1 MSSIYNNDINEENQ
15 IDKSTTIYPKLMNH
29 QNRAVSSNV
38 TRKKMSISISKLG
51 KRKSF
56 KIEAINLK
64 KNREKGQIFKKTK
77 KKRKKSYNLNY
88 RRIMKHVVDTNEK
101 EQKLKVNDISCMNFA
116 LKRKNPEINFPKVE
130 NFAKKD
136 FLAKST
142 KNTNKGNKILK
153 NLNLFKN
160 CNIKNSNKQINY
172 HSNTQR
178 TFHFNDKKLY
188 IKDKQLINNCKLN

>member
-64 KNREKGQIFKKTK
+64 KNREKDAFYTHFD
-77 KKRKKSYNLNY
+77 RPANRNDDNCLSYYLSLMDRQQYSY
-88 RRIMKHVVDTNEK
+88 RHETFILYGYLYWHI
-101 EQKLKVNDISCMNFA
+101 DIQPF
-116 LKRKNPEINFPKVE
+116 LFQHLEWYRE
-130 NFAKKD
+130 NMVAHAD
-136 FLAKST
+136 DA
-142 KNTNKGNKILK
+142 
-153 NLNLFKN
+153 
-160 CNIKNSNKQINY
+160 
-172 HSNTQR
+172 H
-178 TFHFNDKKLY
+178 
-188 IKDKQLINNCKLN
+188 